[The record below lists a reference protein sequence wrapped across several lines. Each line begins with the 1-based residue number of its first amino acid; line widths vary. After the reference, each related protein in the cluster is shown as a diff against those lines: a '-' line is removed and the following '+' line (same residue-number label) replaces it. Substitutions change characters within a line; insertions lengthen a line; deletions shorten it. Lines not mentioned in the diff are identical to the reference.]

1 MNNIW
6 LHRFAVLTA
15 GATFILI
22 FIGGLVTS
30 TGSGL
35 AVPDW
40 PLSFGQFFPPM
51 EGGVL
56 FEHGHRM
63 AATLV
68 GFLMTLLAIWIYWQE
83 PRRWIRRL
91 GLIAL
96 LVIILQGLLGGIT
109 VLLKLPTLVS
119 VAHACLAQT
128 FFCLTIALAVF
139 TNPNWE
145 KESKEVG
152 KYGST
157 EERTYGRVGWE
168 CESEDWPTPPHSH
181 TPTLP
186 HLHTPALSLTRLG
199 ALTTAVIYVQLIL
212 GAIMR
217 HMGAGLAIPD
227 FPLAFGRLV
236 PPLESSAVLIHY
248 LHRLGALLV
257 TLCISWTV
265 IHIIRQHRQE
275 FSLLR
280 PGLLLIGLLIL
291 QITLGAFTIWTFK
304 AVLPTTLHVTVGAAI
319 LATSLILTL
328 RSYQVSKELKP
339 GADRG
344 LTSGEVLA

>member
-22 FIGGLVTS
+22 FVGGLVTS

-83 PRRWIRRL
+83 PRRWVRRL

-96 LVIILQGLLGGIT
+96 LAIILQGLLGGIT
-109 VLLKLPTLVS
+109 VLLKLPTSVS
-119 VAHACLAQT
+119 VAHACLAQA

-145 KESKEVG
+145 KESKKVG

-157 EERTYGRVGWE
+157 GERTDGSVVRE
-168 CESEDWPTPPHSH
+168 CGSEDWPTPPHSH
-181 TPTLP
+181 TPT
-186 HLHTPALSLTRLG
+186 LSLTRLG

-275 FSLLR
+275 SSLLR

-291 QITLGAFTIWTFK
+291 QITLGAFTIWTLK
-304 AVLPTTLHVTVGAAI
+304 AVFPTTLHVTVGAAI

>member
-63 AATLV
+63 AATFV
-68 GFLMTLLAIWIYWQE
+68 GFLTTLLVIWIYLKE
-83 PRRWIRRL
+83 PRAWVRRL

-96 LVIILQGLLGGIT
+96 LAIILQGLLGGIT
-109 VLLKLPTLVS
+109 VLLKLPTSVS
-119 VAHACLAQT
+119 VAHACLAQA
-128 FFCLTIALAVF
+128 FFCLMIALAVF
-139 TNPNWE
+139 TDPDWGKE
-145 KESKEVG
+145 KSKEVG
-152 KYGST
+152 KYGRAGIRGDKGAEVKTHLYS
-157 EERTYGRVGWE
+157 
-168 CESEDWPTPPHSH
+168 PTPIPPHAH
-181 TPTLP
+181 TPP
-186 HLHTPALSLTRLG
+186 RPLTELC
-199 ALTTAVIYVQLIL
+199 ALTTAVVYGQLIL

-265 IHIIRQHRQE
+265 FHIIRWHRQE
-275 FSLLR
+275 SSLLR
-280 PGLLLIGLLIL
+280 PGLWLIGLLIL

-304 AVLPTTLHVTVGAAI
+304 AVLPTTLHVAIGAAI

-328 RSYQVSKELKP
+328 RSYQVSKGLRP
-339 GADRG
+339 GVDRG
-344 LTSGEVLA
+344 FTPKEVPA

>member
-83 PRRWIRRL
+83 SRRWVRRL

-96 LVIILQGLLGGIT
+96 LAIILQGLLGGIT
-109 VLLKLPTLVS
+109 VLLKLPTSVS
-119 VAHACLAQT
+119 VAHACLAQA

-139 TNPNWE
+139 TNPNWG
-145 KESKEVG
+145 KDSKGGG

-157 EERTYGRVGWE
+157 GERKYGRVGAWE
-168 CESEDWPTPPHSH
+168 YEGAEVKTHPH
-181 TPTLP
+181 P
-186 HLHTPALSLTRLG
+186 HISALSLTRLG

-275 FSLLR
+275 SFLLR

-291 QITLGAFTIWTFK
+291 QIALGAFTIWTFK

-328 RSYQVSKELKP
+328 RSYQVSKELEP